1 MSSEDSNNI
10 AVSRYK
16 TSYGKL
22 INYVLIP
29 HTRPLHQD
37 YITFFLEISH
47 HLKLHITKL
56 IKSRLVHSTSVTSVE
71 INPPTKHDWSTNNY
85 TIIDL
90 SNIIMY
96 VNYDTSEDTNRS
108 TIPDYTESKT
118 TYTCNKTTYP
128 KEILGDVKHPQ
139 ISRLSSTYIN
149 SDIQLQF
156 LTLELAHVRQ
166 QLHYKTLEVN
176 EQALVIQRQSV
187 EIGILKNKQI
197 EQQTA
202 INNITSV
209 YLSAREEKVEVER
222 KLHDIIYSRRDSP
235 ITSVIDAST
244 IGDLSPPD
252 SIDNSISSSRSPSL
266 SHKSSSS
273 EGSDSSIKKDRKTSP
288 QVATVI
294 INNNVLVP
302 TNNNNTTLPIYPNP
316 YTTTVNNNI
325 PTSVNNNNNNNTIM
339 HYTYSGNIGNI
350 NTFTNTNTS
359 NITSGTGSTT
369 FPFPGSLSPVPP
381 SMAVPLT
388 VPALSGT
395 MFTVPASAMAP
406 APLTSTPLSSGI
418 SSDVNN

>member
-1 MSSEDSNNI
+1 MGDEDVSGLDLSRSSRRESSDRVTQETILDIEKYMNIPNIQHDINIRFSNLWWTHTHCPKIQKEGFNRYYLALKWHKTSTSLIHLAITQSLSHIDLPIIFLTESSISNYMSSKNSNNI
-10 AVSRYK
+10 AVSRYE

-29 HTRPLHQD
+29 HTRPLYQD

-128 KEILGDVKHPQ
+128 KEIQRDVKYPQ

-197 EQQTA
+197 EQQA
-202 INNITSV
+202 VINNITSV
-209 YLSAREEKVEVER
+209 YLSARE
-222 KLHDIIYSRRDSP
+222 
-235 ITSVIDAST
+235 
-244 IGDLSPPD
+244 
-252 SIDNSISSSRSPSL
+252 
-266 SHKSSSS
+266 
-273 EGSDSSIKKDRKTSP
+273 
-288 QVATVI
+288 
-294 INNNVLVP
+294 
-302 TNNNNTTLPIYPNP
+302 
-316 YTTTVNNNI
+316 
-325 PTSVNNNNNNNTIM
+325 
-339 HYTYSGNIGNI
+339 
-350 NTFTNTNTS
+350 
-359 NITSGTGSTT
+359 
-369 FPFPGSLSPVPP
+369 
-381 SMAVPLT
+381 
-388 VPALSGT
+388 
-395 MFTVPASAMAP
+395 
-406 APLTSTPLSSGI
+406 
-418 SSDVNN
+418 